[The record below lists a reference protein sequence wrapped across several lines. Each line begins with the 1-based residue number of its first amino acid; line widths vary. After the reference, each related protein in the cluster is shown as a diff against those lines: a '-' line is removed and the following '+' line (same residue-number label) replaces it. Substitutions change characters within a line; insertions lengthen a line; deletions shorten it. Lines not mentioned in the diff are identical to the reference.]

1 MNSQLIITCGAFAG
15 ILALAFNFYTKQE
28 TINIKIK
35 IAFIVLL
42 LIDIAVFGYAVS
54 STAGVN
60 SPPMVISLMSD
71 KANPQEAGTTI
82 KWTAAALDPEND
94 LVQYK
99 FFLDGQQRT
108 DWSYDSTWYWNTSS
122 VDIGSHTI
130 GIKVKD
136 GNHDAN
142 GDDSKP
148 IDFIISPRPNRSPAP
163 AMDDTPPVATPNLP
177 PLISALDSAPSSPQA
192 AGTTITWTTDASDPD
207 NDKIYYQY
215 LLNGNPVTGWERH
228 NEWPWQTSEENI
240 GNNIIEVLVR
250 DKNHAGQSGSDDRK
264 SASFTISPQSN
275 PKPLYETQTSSNQ
288 PQQDQPS
295 QSSSNG
301 PIRLSSI
308 GAYHNTFPGL
318 KYDSA
323 ADMKIGGKAYE
334 YGVQFTECAFLAPSQ
349 YYVAYF
355 NLNNDYSR
363 LTGLIGLD
371 DKTDTGGEATVYFGK
386 EENLLI
392 DTLKINPGDLPT
404 NVDIDLIGVN
414 RLIISAPPISSCTRY
429 IDLIDMKL
437 EKNIPLSG
445 LVANVTVN

>member
-1 MNSQLIITCGAFAG
+1 MNSQLIITCGAFAA
-15 ILALAFNFYTKQE
+15 ILALAFNFYTKHE

-35 IAFIVLL
+35 IAFIVLF
-42 LIDIAVFGYAVS
+42 LIDLAVFAYALS

-99 FFLDGQQRT
+99 LFLDGQQRT
-108 DWSYDSTWYWNTSS
+108 DWSYDSTWYWYTSS

-142 GDDSKP
+142 GDDSKS
-148 IDFIISPRPNRSPAP
+148 IEFIISPQQNWSPAS

-240 GNNIIEVLVR
+240 GNNIIEILVR

-264 SASFTISPQSN
+264 SDSFTISPQSN

-308 GAYHNTFPGL
+308 GAYHNTFPGV

-334 YGVQFTECAFLAPSQ
+334 YGVQFTECAFLAPSK

-371 DKTDTGGEATVYFGK
+371 DKTDTSGEVTVYFGK
-386 EENLLI
+386 EENELL

-404 NVDIDLIGVN
+404 NVDIDVSGVN
-414 RLIISAPPISSCTRY
+414 RFIISAPPISSCTRY
-429 IDLIDMKL
+429 IDLIDMELTRK
-437 EKNIPLSG
+437 EIT
-445 LVANVTVN
+445 AAQDF